1 MKVAVCPECGEPGY
15 LERRLRGH
23 NTYLYVVHTYYV
35 SNADGRRMRRRKRC
49 YLGAEDRYKH
59 VDGKLGLGLSSPYTM
74 TAPKLLLALERLL
87 DMIDAKTANMPGER
101 RRAAQILLKYAG
113 ILSGQQEQEQ
123 SIYTPANL
131 RVNLKYFPHV
141 IIRICGRIIKFVDN

>member
-1 MKVAVCPECGEPGY
+1 MKVAVCSECGEPGY
-15 LERRLRGH
+15 LERRARGH

-35 SNADGRRMRRRKRC
+35 PNADGGRMRRRKRC

-59 VDGKLGLGLSSPYTM
+59 VDGKLRLGLSSPYTM

-87 DMIDAKTANMPGER
+87 DMIDAKTANMPRER

-113 ILSGQQEQEQ
+113 ILSGQQEQGNSSSYPQ
-123 SIYTPANL
+123 
-131 RVNLKYFPHV
+131 
-141 IIRICGRIIKFVDN
+141 ICG